1 MNKYIIER
9 YNRISLEWTTVQIV
23 SSLTKAIQEVKS
35 RMRHDK
41 TQVYRY
47 RSI

>member
-1 MNKYIIER
+1 MKKYIIER
-9 YNRISLEWTTVQIV
+9 YNRISLEWVFVKTFL
-23 SSLTKAIQEVKS
+23 SLKKAKDEVKF

-47 RSI
+47 RYV